1 MCLITRNR
9 MSNMIMEGYLPECYK
24 GVSLP
29 IDSVRKDGCTWIING
44 EKCRK
49 KWVNHYTYYCEE
61 HKDILDNKRI
71 IHEPLT
77 TCRKRK

>member
-1 MCLITRNR
+1 MDNI
-9 MSNMIMEGYLPECYK
+9 IYPEGYPPYGILSDYYK
-24 GVSLP
+24 RISVSIEP
-29 IDSVRKDGCTWIING
+29 IRKAGCTWIING

-49 KWVNHYTYYCEE
+49 PCVPMILYCEE
-61 HKDILDNKRI
+61 HKDISDSKRV

>member
-1 MCLITRNR
+1 
-9 MSNMIMEGYLPECYK
+9 MEGYLPYGNLPECYK
-24 GVSLP
+24 GISLP

-61 HKDILDNKRI
+61 HKDISDSKRV